1 MKTLKLLGLFMILS
15 IFSIISSCDSEG
27 EDLEP
32 IPDNPTG
39 SYNYTGHSEY
49 FYPSGALDYE
59 TAISGSANLQFIASG
74 NSILISIIPMIGY
87 EYQVQGT
94 NLKNHGDT
102 TTFTIARQQVNIR
115 DRTFTFEGTNS
126 VDVGSLGRYDGFF
139 TSKSFQLQYHSVDI
153 GSLNTTDTYIDA
165 TKRN

>member
-15 IFSIISSCDSEG
+15 IFSIISSCDSKG

-59 TAISGSANLQFIASG
+59 TDISGSANFQYGNG
-74 NSILISIIPMIGY
+74 NSIDISIIPMIGY
-87 EYQVQGT
+87 EYHIQGT

-115 DRTFTFEGTNS
+115 DRTFTFEGTNG